1 MKVDTGKACDRS
13 QRPSDTRAAR
23 SVLNSH
29 HTFVESAS
37 FREPIPFL
45 PTESSLRDPP
55 KIEYT
60 IRGLKGRKF

>member
-13 QRPSDTRAAR
+13 QRPSDTRAAK

-29 HTFVESAS
+29 HTFVESTS

-45 PTESSLRDPP
+45 PTESNLCNPP
-55 KIEYT
+55 KTEYT

>member
-29 HTFVESAS
+29 HTSVESAS

-45 PTESSLRDPP
+45 PTESNLRNLP

>member
-1 MKVDTGKACDRS
+1 MKVDTGKACDSS

-23 SVLNSH
+23 RMINSH

-37 FREPIPFL
+37 FKEPIPFL
-45 PTESSLRDPP
+45 PTESNLRNPP